1 MRLNISRTRADA
13 SPSVR
18 VPVGRVPGTFGG
30 FPVSTVMRRACASI
44 FSRRGEGG
52 QFREGAG
59 HQSPGKV
66 DAPFHF
72 TKAARQYPEHASAT
86 SFLITS
92 EDWTQLRSAN
102 SCERGDRPHAADQPH
117 HAHRLTFTQASRGE
131 AK

>member
-18 VPVGRVPGTFGG
+18 VPVGLVPGNFRG
-30 FPVSTVMRRACASI
+30 FPVSTVMRRTCASG
-44 FSRRGEGG
+44 FGRRGEGG

-72 TKAARQYPEHASAT
+72 AKAARQYPEHAPAT
-86 SFLITS
+86 SFLITC
-92 EDWTQLRSAN
+92 EDWTQMRSSN
-102 SCERGDRPHAADQPH
+102 SCERGNGADAADQPH
-117 HAHRLTFTQASRGE
+117 HARRFEFAQTSGGD